1 MTPASSL
8 QIKDYL
14 LGRFTAEEETRLE
27 ELYFADPELVGELWA
42 IFAELGEQYLQGEL
56 AESERAQFE
65 RRLQQ
70 SPVLREMFENEKA
83 LHRYAPE
90 AIAAQAP
97 SRPAAAIPT
106 RSRWSEWFRVRP
118 VRLIAL
124 SAAVLLVAGTWLV
137 WRARTIPPSPSEQ
150 IAAVPTA
157 SVTASP
163 TLQPAPVAS
172 PPPAATPSRETVATV
187 ATFFLPPQSLR
198 SAEEAPTL
206 SMARQTQL
214 VRLELQLMNS
224 DAPSYSAV
232 LLSDSSKPIREWKTV
247 LPQRSPS
254 GDTVVLRVPVSLLTE
269 SNYIVKLRYAAGS
282 EPFTQQFRFTIAR
295 P

>member
-56 AESERAQFE
+56 AEPERAQFE

-70 SPVLREMFENEKA
+70 SPALREMFQNEQA
-83 LHRYAPE
+83 LHRYAAE
-90 AIAAQAP
+90 ETAAQAP
-97 SRPAAAIPT
+97 SRPTAAIPP
-106 RSRWSEWFRVRP
+106 RSRWSEWLRVRP
-118 VRLIAL
+118 FRLIAL
-124 SAAVLLVAGTWLV
+124 SAVVLLVAVAWLV

-150 IAAVPTA
+150 IAAVPAA

-172 PPPAATPSRETVATV
+172 PLPAATPAHDNPVNVAS
-187 ATFFLPPQSLR
+187 FFLPPQSFR
-198 SAEEAPTL
+198 SAGDAPTL
-206 SMARQTQL
+206 SIARQTQL

-232 LLSDSSKPIREWKTV
+232 LLTDSFKPIREWKTA